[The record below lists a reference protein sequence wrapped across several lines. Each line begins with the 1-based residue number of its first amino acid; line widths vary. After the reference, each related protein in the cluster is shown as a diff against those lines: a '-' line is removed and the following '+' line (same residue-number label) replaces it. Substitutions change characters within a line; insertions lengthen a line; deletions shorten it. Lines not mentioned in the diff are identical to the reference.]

1 MKVQPRWWIGV
12 VVYLVYNAIIFAT
25 WAIVGADYNNLV
37 GRDVAFERLFLPLA
51 LGAVFMVV
59 ALTWLG
65 WWRPVM
71 TEDRRGNPGWTLW
84 VVLAVMAGFILI
96 NVGTTDWSAIT
107 AAHLVLLFAAGV
119 LVGFNEESLTRGVLV
134 VATRGSTASET
145 LVWFWTSLLFGL
157 LHLPNG
163 LFGLGMLAA
172 SIQVVFAFLAG
183 AGFYVL
189 RRLGGTLLI
198 PMVLHGAWDF
208 ATFSHLAS
216 GAEAPAIRTYFQFAT
231 FLVSI
236 VLVIVVLRGDR
247 RPRAAAA

>member
-12 VVYLVYNAIIFAT
+12 VVYLIYNAIIYAT
-25 WAIVGADYNNLV
+25 WAIVGADYTNLV
-37 GRDVAFERLFLPLA
+37 GGDVIFQRTVLPLF
-51 LGAVFMVV
+51 LGAVFMVGT
-59 ALTWLG
+59 LSWLG
-65 WWRPVM
+65 WWHPVM
-71 TEDRRGNPGWTLW
+71 TEDRRGRPGWALW
-84 VVLAVMAGFILI
+84 VILAVMAGFILI
-96 NVGTTDWSAIT
+96 NVGTTNWSAIT
-107 AAHLVLLFAAGV
+107 AVHLMLLVATGV

-163 LFGLGMLAA
+163 LFGLGLVAA

-231 FLVSI
+231 YLVSI
-236 VLVIVVLRGDR
+236 VLVIVVLRSDR